1 LQPTDYDS
9 IVTVS
14 GDGLIFE
21 VVNGFLHR
29 SDWLDFKTRI
39 TIGCIP
45 GGTGNGLVKS
55 LLSHVN
61 EEYGV
66 LEAAFRVAKG

>member
-1 LQPTDYDS
+1 MLEEKKKITKIRIEY
-9 IVTVS
+9 T
-14 GDGLIFE
+14 GFE
-21 VVNGFLHR
+21 KNTFFK
-29 SDWLDFKTRI
+29 DFKERI

-61 EEYGV
+61 EQYGV
-66 LEAAFRVAKG
+66 LEAAFRVSRG

>member
-1 LQPTDYDS
+1 MNSELQPGEFDA

-29 SDWLDFKTRI
+29 SDWHSHFKDKI

-55 LLSHVN
+55 LLSHSN
-61 EEYGV
+61 E
-66 LEAAFRVAKG
+66 

>member
-29 SDWLDFKTRI
+29 SDWLDFKPRI

-66 LEAAFRVAKG
+66 LEAAYRVAKG